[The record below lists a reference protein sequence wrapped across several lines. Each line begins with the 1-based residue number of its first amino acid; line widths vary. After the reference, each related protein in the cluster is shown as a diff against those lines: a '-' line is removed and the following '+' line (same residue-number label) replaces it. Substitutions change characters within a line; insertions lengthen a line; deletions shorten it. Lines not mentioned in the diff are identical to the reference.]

1 MLLNAWRG
9 PLLRSGQPDQL
20 VAHWNV
26 SLRLVEDST
35 ASLDDQ
41 GKCSLFVLMAHD
53 PINTLGKATRHN
65 MLVKAECS
73 CGNVRYCRSA
83 DLMMV
88 YGGGADPLKLKFD
101 CSRCKPQIT
110 ITLLEVH
117 PEHLPKRLMIH
128 KPIAG
133 SSGTPEMFLSINAA
147 RPRLIC
153 RSARNIS
160 ATRSAA
166 LSSSSETDRRVIQ
179 RAA

>member
-1 MLLNAWRG
+1 MVLDAWRG
-9 PLLRSGQPDQL
+9 ALFGSRKPNLIAQNARLHL
-20 VAHWNV
+20 VE
-26 SLRLVEDST
+26 LVEDSI
-35 ASLDDQ
+35 ARLDVQ

-53 PINTLGKATRHN
+53 PIDTLGKATRHN

-128 KPIAG
+128 KPMKIDG
-133 SSGTPEMFLSINAA
+133 KIRWITERFRG
-147 RPRLIC
+147 
-153 RSARNIS
+153 
-160 ATRSAA
+160 
-166 LSSSSETDRRVIQ
+166 
-179 RAA
+179 